1 MSKLNI
7 ERVIRAFS
15 AMHICGIKPDSKDVP
30 MIHIL
35 EGITDT
41 HRLISEKNDNVKAL
55 EKKLREKEEEA
66 ARLAETMTGFE
77 EVLNKVY
84 SEQVI
89 EEFLTR
95 IEKEEER
102 LDRQFQEDRNRR
114 KETGI

>member
-1 MSKLNI
+1 MSKLDI
-7 ERVIRAFS
+7 QRVIGAFS
-15 AMHICGIKPDSKDVP
+15 AMRIYGIKPDSKDVP

-35 EGITDT
+35 EGIKDT
-41 HRLISEKNDNVKAL
+41 HRLISDKNDNVKEL
-55 EKKLREKEEEA
+55 EKKLRKKEEEA
-66 ARLAETMTGFE
+66 AQLAVTLVEFE

-89 EEFLTR
+89 EEFLTH

-102 LDRQFQEDRNRR
+102 LNLQFKEERERR